1 MSIDAEPCVVSSSSS
16 LLLRDT
22 RLGRR
27 GALTLGGARR
37 GDSRSSDD
45 DDWSDEYEAHMRS
58 IGYTHPAMVAALA
71 AQHIPEGATPI
82 LDAGCGTGIMSE
94 IMQALDHDEI
104 VGLDAS
110 PGMLKIA
117 AEKGHYSDLHHMYL
131 GEPLDFADDTFQG
144 VVSSGVFTQGHAPLS
159 GLDELIRVTAPGGH
173 IAFSVART
181 YLEGEFGING
191 LCVGV
196 PVKLGAG
203 GMEQVMEIK
212 LTPEEQTALQGSAAS
227 VQELVDI
234 MNKAKSE

>member
-1 MSIDAEPCVVSSSSS
+1 MSTDAPGKE
-16 LLLRDT
+16 T
-22 RLGRR
+22 RKLHK
-27 GALTLGGARR
+27 AYAAQNTDELAEAY
-37 GDSRSSDD
+37 

-71 AQHIPEGATPI
+71 AQHIPEGASPI

-117 AEKGHYSDLHHMYL
+117 AEKGHYADLHHMYL
-131 GEPLDFADDTFQG
+131 GEPLDFPDDTFQG

-181 YLEGEFGING
+181 YLEGQFAPKRKELEDAG
-191 LCVGV
+191 LWELAGASGV
-196 PVKLGAG
+196 YNSAPLGDTLPS
-203 GMEQVMEIK
+203 QVYCFRV
-212 LTPEEQTALQGSAAS
+212 L
-227 VQELVDI
+227 
-234 MNKAKSE
+234 